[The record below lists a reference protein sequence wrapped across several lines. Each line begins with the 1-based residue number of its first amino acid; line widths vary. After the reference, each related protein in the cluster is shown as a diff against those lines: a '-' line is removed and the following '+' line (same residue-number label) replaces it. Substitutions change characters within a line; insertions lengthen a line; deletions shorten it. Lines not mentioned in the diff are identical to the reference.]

1 MNSNEAR
8 ALFYQHANA
17 MAYIDVQLPDG
28 TRSIG
33 SAFHVGEGV
42 FITARHVVDG
52 NKIIEIKVTE
62 PVPISTSEFLRTV
75 LGNDMGAMGFDI
87 NDDTFVRQ
95 YEESSC
101 SATGQV
107 PMFKHWLDPLPI
119 SKGPY
124 YLDNPAFDVAVFQ
137 VKDIHPSTGVIKL
150 GVHWDDWVVTG
161 FWQLSDAIV
170 LGYPP
175 IPMSNSPVLLAAR
188 AEVHTVIIPRHAPS
202 VHFILSAVPRGGFS
216 GGVALSESGE
226 ALGVVTSELT
236 HADVPVASGF
246 MAVLSIEPIVA
257 CLRSHGL
264 WPAIQEQHHSE
275 RVNLVRDRRQ
285 SAGLVGTRHG
295 IISSTLANSP
305 DKPE

>member
-1 MNSNEAR
+1 
-8 ALFYQHANA
+8 
-17 MAYIDVQLPDG
+17 
-28 TRSIG
+28 
-33 SAFHVGEGV
+33 
-42 FITARHVVDG
+42 
-52 NKIIEIKVTE
+52 
-62 PVPISTSEFLRTV
+62 
-75 LGNDMGAMGFDI
+75 
-87 NDDTFVRQ
+87 
-95 YEESSC
+95 
-101 SATGQV
+101 
-107 PMFKHWLDPLPI
+107 MFKHWLDPLPI